1 MTDAAATRALI
12 ARYYEA
18 FNARDIAGMIACL
31 HEDVAHDINEGH
43 RQIGHAAFEQFLVH
57 MNRCYRERLDAI
69 AILTDEGGNRAAAEF
84 VVHGEYLATDSDLPE
99 ASGQTYV
106 LPAGCFFE
114 IDDGLISRVTLYYNL
129 KDWIAQV
136 SAAK

>member
-1 MTDAAATRALI
+1 MSDPATTRGLL

-18 FNARDIAGMIACL
+18 FNARDISGMLDCL
-31 HEDVAHDINEGH
+31 HEDVAHDVNEGK
-43 RQIGHAAFEQFLVH
+43 REIGKEAFKQFLVH

-69 AILTDEGGNRAAAEF
+69 EIMTNESGLRVAAEF
-84 VVHGEYLATDSDLPE
+84 VVHGEYLATDSGLPE
-99 ASGQTYV
+99 ARGQTYV
-106 LPAGCFFE
+106 LPAGSFFE

-136 SAAK
+136 SSSN